1 MKTENVIRVRP
12 YMPNELASIYSISHP
27 TMTNWLKSIKEKTGV
42 RLGQYYS
49 VRQVEIIFEH
59 FGVPHDFELSDAQK
73 FSV

>member
-12 YMPNELASIYSISHP
+12 YMPNELASIYTVSGP
-27 TMTNWLKSIKEKTGV
+27 TMTNWIKSIKEKVGV

-59 FGVPHDFELSDAQK
+59 FGVPHNIELSDTDK
-73 FSV
+73 LNF